1 MARKREMRVKYKKA
15 FNKLMKKFN
24 KNIENNKLF
33 KGRFVVHQMYS
44 DFDRFDD
51 NSGGVLYT
59 VIRFIDKK
67 TGYYKD
73 YGLCYAP
80 YLNNYKFWELGNI
93 FITEEAKVWEYS
105 NPYKDNTDYRKI
117 KVEDIWRKPYNFYN
131 MFYLMGRYYND

>member
-1 MARKREMRVKYKKA
+1 MARKREMRVKYQKA

-51 NSGGVLYT
+51 NSGGLLYT

-73 YGLCYAP
+73 YDLVYAP
-80 YLNNYKFWELGNI
+80 YLNSYKFWELSNI

-105 NPYKDNTDYRKI
+105 NPYKDNTDYRKVKI
-117 KVEDIWRKPYNFYN
+117 ENIWRKPCNFYIV
-131 MFYLMGRYYND
+131 FDGKEL